1 MKPATKRILH
11 PATHFLIV
19 FEIMCIAVTLPTV
32 ASAVV
37 LGLFFFLALV
47 LPSRTEFSLTGKFLK
62 ILVLGS
68 MFLFLIHGVSL
79 EPLGLSR
86 TGLAIGVESF
96 IRIAAPV
103 IGVIYLSRRIRSEE
117 LFAMLIDYRV
127 PPSLILILFRTL
139 WLVPRLTERMDEVVT
154 AQKLRGMRIETTGQR
169 IRALIPTLN
178 PIFSSMLGEISINSL
193 TITARGF
200 LSPGMKTHIV
210 PLSYSRVD
218 IVVIVGLTLF
228 LGVLWC

>member
-1 MKPATKRILH
+1 MKPAMNSIFH
-11 PATHFLIV
+11 PATHFLV
-19 FEIMCIAVTLPTV
+19 AFEIMCIAVALPTV
-32 ASAVV
+32 TGAVV
-37 LGLFFFLALV
+37 LGLFFLLALV
-47 LPSRTEFSLTGKFLK
+47 LPSRTEFNLTGKFLK
-62 ILVLGS
+62 ILGFGS
-68 MFLFLIHGVSL
+68 LFLFLIHGVSL
-79 EPLGLSR
+79 NPPGFSR
-86 TGLAIGVESF
+86 AGLAIGIESF

-127 PPSLILILFRTL
+127 PPSLILILFRTI

-210 PLSYSRVD
+210 PLSYGRVD
-218 IVVIVGLTLF
+218 ALVIVGLTFF
-228 LGVLWC
+228 LGILWC